1 MAANNAAFTPSAG
14 QAFIGSDLKIAQQIF
29 AQRIIAAG
37 GIAAGGNVP
46 TVALLPGAGTVGT
59 VTQQNGYDMA
69 GNFILTAGTASIL
82 GGSLCS
88 VTFGSPQTQAPAS
101 VIVNAGYT
109 SGTISLGV
117 GAVSLSKTGFVIAG
131 AAPASGAAYLMSYQ
145 VIRSPF

>member
-1 MAANNAAFTPSAG
+1 MANNSSFTVTPG
-14 QAFIGSDLKIAQQIF
+14 QLFLGKKLEPNPVIHAHKATF
-29 AQRIIAAG
+29 AD

-46 TVALLPGAGTVGT
+46 TVALLSGAGTVGT